1 VIAHE
6 LIDRAVEGRVLVFG
20 SAPPAG
26 RDLDLLVRPAERA
39 AAEAALTAAGFDRRG
54 EQWVRF
60 ASCRAEPVDLVPA
73 AEWRLPPGEERALFE
88 QALPLEGLERLVR
101 PAPHHALLIL
111 ARRLAEEGELSDKRR
126 ARLARA
132 VAEDPEAWERA
143 REHAVAWGAHAELAA
158 LEAAQAGDAPPAP
171 SLAARV
177 RGRLAR
183 RPGCVIALSG
193 LDGAGKSS
201 QAAALR
207 DALERL
213 GCDATIAWTRIT
225 WDDWVWRIAF
235 PVKAVLERVVRA
247 GRPRSAPAA
256 ADPVKSVRERSG
268 VLTNAWTL
276 VIAFA
281 NAVSQRRLTH
291 RHLRAGRL
299 VVCDRYTLDSV
310 VALRA
315 LYGPRRR
322 FRLQRALIGG
332 LSPTPVCA
340 FFLDVPAEVAW
351 ERKGEAGVEALARQR
366 ALYLEEHAR
375 LGVRRLDGTRPREEL
390 CAEIAREV
398 WRRAL

>member
-1 VIAHE
+1 
-6 LIDRAVEGRVLVFG
+6 
-20 SAPPAG
+20 
-26 RDLDLLVRPAERA
+26 
-39 AAEAALTAAGFDRRG
+39 
-54 EQWVRF
+54 
-60 ASCRAEPVDLVPA
+60 
-73 AEWRLPPGEERALFE
+73 
-88 QALPLEGLERLVR
+88 
-101 PAPHHALLIL
+101 
-111 ARRLAEEGELSDKRR
+111 
-126 ARLARA
+126 
-132 VAEDPEAWERA
+132 
-143 REHAVAWGAHAELAA
+143 
-158 LEAAQAGDAPPAP
+158 
-171 SLAARV
+171 
-177 RGRLAR
+177 
-183 RPGCVIALSG
+183 
-193 LDGAGKSS
+193 
-201 QAAALR
+201 
-207 DALERL
+207 
-213 GCDATIAWTRIT
+213 
-225 WDDWVWRIAF
+225 
-235 PVKAVLERVVRA
+235 
-247 GRPRSAPAA
+247 
-256 ADPVKSVRERSG
+256 VRERSG

-291 RHLRAGRL
+291 RHLRAGRF

-366 ALYLEEHAR
+366 ALYQEEHTR